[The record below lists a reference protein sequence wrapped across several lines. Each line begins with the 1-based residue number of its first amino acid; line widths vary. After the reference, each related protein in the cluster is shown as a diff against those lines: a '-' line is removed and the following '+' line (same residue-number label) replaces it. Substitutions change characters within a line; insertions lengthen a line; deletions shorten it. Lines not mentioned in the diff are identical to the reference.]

1 MAVKVE
7 RPVTREAWQEMMSR
21 VFPGCAFVD
30 SATMYGEPG
39 KATMAPRL
47 REILAEFSDQGR
59 EGSFAKHEDAIV
71 GFWLDPHHNYVAIR
85 FSKASGDEFDGFL
98 VNSIG

>member
-1 MAVKVE
+1 MAVRVE
-7 RPVTREAWQEMMSR
+7 KPLAREAWEDMMRS
-21 VFPGCAFVD
+21 VFAGCVFLD
-30 SATMYGEPG
+30 SATVFAGPEKPN
-39 KATMAPRL
+39 MAPRL
-47 REILAEFSDQGR
+47 QEILAEFSDQGR
-59 EGSFAKHEDAIV
+59 GGSFARHEDAVV